1 MTPWNGLSDNREEIA
16 GPSYGTVSPA
26 GQESSRYLKVHSGL
40 NLGAIQC
47 GLVSES
53 FLLVVVL

>member
-1 MTPWNGLSDNREEIA
+1 MTPLNGLSDDREEIA
-16 GPSYGTVSPA
+16 GLGPA
-26 GQESSRYLKVHSGL
+26 RYSAEQESSRCLKVYSGL
-40 NLGAIQC
+40 NLGAIQG